1 MALHEDRN
9 GCALHGALRLLD
21 AIPGVVPIL
30 HANAG
35 CGVAARGAGD
45 AFAGV
50 LGELSASS
58 GETSAT
64 TLLEKQVVF
73 GGTSRLREQIKNTVK
88 VLAGDLY
95 VVLSGCVPEVV
106 GDDVPAMVKEAREQ
120 RFPVLGIGAPGFKGN
135 GWAGY
140 ASTARA
146 LLEQLPSLL
155 PPSDAAPSFDVNL
168 LGVVPEHDPGW
179 EGDLLEVEAILAA
192 AGLRVNRLV
201 GLGQG
206 VAAWRDAPRARVNVV
221 LSPWG
226 EAAARVLA
234 ERDGIPIVDLG
245 FLPFGS
251 ADAGLLLERVGA
263 ALSLDAA
270 AVAAARAR
278 LDGRLRHFLH
288 KAIPSLLLGEV
299 QERVS
304 VVAGSAAAVG
314 VARFLA
320 GTLGQIVEQ
329 VIITDRPPLERRA
342 ALAAAVRTVAGE
354 GADVR
359 FLESRHEI
367 ARALRDASPEVVLGS
382 ALERDAAR
390 EVGAALVEVAA
401 PLRATPALRRGLAGV
416 DGAVTLVETLLGA
429 IRRAREE
436 ADRDQAA
443 ARAAA
448 PATSEPACA
457 GPSCRPPIHLTQ
469 R

>member
-1 MALHEDRN
+1 
-9 GCALHGALRLLD
+9 
-21 AIPGVVPIL
+21 
-30 HANAG
+30 
-35 CGVAARGAGD
+35 
-45 AFAGV
+45 
-50 LGELSASS
+50 
-58 GETSAT
+58 
-64 TLLEKQVVF
+64 
-73 GGTSRLREQIKNTVK
+73 
-88 VLAGDLY
+88 
-95 VVLSGCVPEVV
+95 
-106 GDDVPAMVKEAREQ
+106 
-120 RFPVLGIGAPGFKGN
+120 
-135 GWAGY
+135 
-140 ASTARA
+140 
-146 LLEQLPSLL
+146 
-155 PPSDAAPSFDVNL
+155 VNL

-278 LDGRLRHFLH
+278 LDGRLRHFLQ

-342 ALAAAVRTVAGE
+342 ALAAAVPTVAGE

-367 ARALRDASPEVVLGS
+367 ARALHDASPELVLGS
-382 ALERDAAR
+382 ALERGAAR
-390 EVGAALVEVAA
+390 DVGAALVEVAA

-416 DGAVTLVETLLGA
+416 DGAVTLVEELLGA
-429 IRRAREE
+429 VRREREE
-436 ADRDQAA
+436 SARGLADPDVAT
-443 ARAAA
+443 
-448 PATSEPACA
+448 PATPEPACA
-457 GPSCRPPIHLTQ
+457 PPSCRPSIHLTQ